1 MSELTKV
8 RKSVIDP
15 AQVIPDM
22 AGQSGKVLSTDG
34 TKLKW
39 VWGRIVGEICR
50 FSFDTPPAG
59 FFALDGSRI
68 VNGTNDFPALA
79 NCGSRF
85 ITISGNDLI
94 LKDLVDFGRG
104 KGSSGRSV
112 GSFEGDAIRNITGD
126 IGNNLYSY
134 GWAGTSTWSATGAF
148 RNSSDT
154 GPVLKGQVHEASP
167 KRFSFD
173 ASRVVPTSSENRP
186 KSLTE
191 LVCIYHGVL

>member
-8 RKSVIDP
+8 RKSVMDP
-15 AQVIPDM
+15 TQVIPDM
-22 AGQSGKVLSTDG
+22 AGQDGKVLSNNG
-34 TKLKW
+34 SLPHW
-39 VWGRIVGEICR
+39 IWGRIVGELAR

-68 VNGTNDFPALA
+68 VNGKNDFTALA
-79 NCGSRF
+79 NSGSRF

-94 LKDLVDFGRG
+94 LADAVDFGRG

-112 GSFEGDAIRNITGD
+112 GSFEGDAIRNITGSAERIKAEYSGANGALNIEGFEPYGGTAA
-126 IGNNLYSY
+126 IGV
-134 GWAGTSTWSATGAF
+134 TGK
-148 RNSSDT
+148 T
-154 GPVLKGQVHEASP
+154 LT
-167 KRFSFD
+167 FD
-173 ASRVVPTSSENRP
+173 ASKSVPTAHENRP

>member
-8 RKSVIDP
+8 RKSVMDP
-15 AQVIPDM
+15 TQVIPDM
-22 AGQSGKVLSTDG
+22 AGQDGKVLSNNG
-34 TKLKW
+34 TLPRW
-39 VWGRIVGEICR
+39 IWGRIVGELAR

-68 VNGTNDFPALA
+68 VNGKNDFSALA
-79 NCGSRF
+79 NSGSRF

-94 LKDLVDFGRG
+94 LADAVDFGRG

-112 GSFEGDAIRNITGD
+112 GSFEGDANRNIVGD
-126 IGNNLYSY
+126 FTLS
-134 GWAGTSTWSATGAF
+134 SAVGAYKDSLFTGAF
-148 RNSSDT
+148 EKGEEMPAVVQGYSGSRGAKIKLDT
-154 GPVLKGQVHEASP
+154 SNVI
-167 KRFSFD
+167 
-173 ASRVVPTSSENRP
+173 PTAHENRP

>member
-8 RKSVIDP
+8 RKSVMDP
-15 AQVIPDM
+15 TQVIPDM
-22 AGQSGKVLSTDG
+22 AGQDGKVLSNNG
-34 TKLKW
+34 SIPRW
-39 VWGRIVGEICR
+39 IWGRIVGELAR

-68 VNGTNDFPALA
+68 VNGKNDFSVLA
-79 NCGSRF
+79 NSGSRF

-94 LKDLVDFGRG
+94 LADAVDFGRG

-112 GSFEGDAIRNITGD
+112 GSFEGDAIRNITGRV
-126 IGNNLYSY
+126 
-134 GWAGTSTWSATGAF
+134 AGTSTVNEGQGCFSTEEVSVGDAKGGGAYLT
-148 RNSSDT
+148 NWA
-154 GPVLKGQVHEASP
+154 K
-167 KRFSFD
+167 FD
-173 ASRVVPTSSENRP
+173 ASRIVPTAPENRP

>member
-1 MSELTKV
+1 MNELTKV

-22 AGQSGKVLSTDG
+22 AGQNGKVLATDG
-34 TKLKW
+34 TRLKW

-68 VNGTNDFPALA
+68 TNGKNDFSALA

-85 ITISGNDLI
+85 VTVSGNDLI
-94 LKDLVDFGRG
+94 LKDFADFGRG
-104 KGSSGRSV
+104 KGSSGRSL
-112 GSFEGDAIRNITGD
+112 GSFEGDAIRNIP
-126 IGNNLYSY
+126 
-134 GWAGTSTWSATGAF
+134 GTFYTYDDSTIANASGAF
-148 RNSSDT
+148 NGLMRRQGVGGGANGWRIEVTFNPSRIIPT
-154 GPVLKGQVHEASP
+154 GP
-167 KRFSFD
+167 
-173 ASRVVPTSSENRP
+173 ENRP

-191 LVCIYHGVL
+191 LVCIYHGVI